1 VVVKKFLFISLLLFS
16 AVVHGQLAD
25 GSIAPDFTLTDYFGT
40 EHNLYEYLDEGK
52 TVFVEIFA
60 VHCPSCWN
68 YHQTDRLKNIYNDY
82 GPIGT
87 DELMVLALE
96 HDQGNGHD
104 DFKGIGDPWTTAGN
118 WLDGTP
124 YPIFDVENP
133 NRGVFDDYNVT
144 GYPVIYKVC
153 PDRLTER
160 VFPWWNEETL
170 YEKVQQCQKSLSVK
184 EIDLL
189 GEIYFDNTSGS
200 LVIQDFEQIQ
210 TIRILNLNGQI
221 LQSISAVSSSIIPV
235 DNLSQGIYFF
245 EIRSTQ
251 AVSTRKFYVD

>member
-1 VVVKKFLFISLLLFS
+1 MKSILLIVLFLFS
-16 AVVHGQLAD
+16 ASVYGQLAD
-25 GSIAPDFTLTDYFGT
+25 GSVAPDFTLTDYYGT
-40 EHNLYEYLDEGK
+40 EHNLYNYLDEGK

-60 VHCPSCWN
+60 AHCPACWN
-68 YHQTDRLKNIYNDY
+68 YHQTDRLKNIYNSY
-82 GPIGT
+82 GPNGT

-96 HDQGNGHD
+96 YDQWNTHD

-133 NRGVFDDYNVT
+133 DRGVFDDYNVT

-153 PDRLTER
+153 PDRITER

-189 GEIYFDNTSGS
+189 EEIYFDNTSGS